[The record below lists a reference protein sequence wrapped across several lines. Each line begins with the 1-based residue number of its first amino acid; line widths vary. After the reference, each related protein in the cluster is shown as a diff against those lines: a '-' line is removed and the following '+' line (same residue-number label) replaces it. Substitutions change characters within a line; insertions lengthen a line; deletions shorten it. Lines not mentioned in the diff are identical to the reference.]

1 MWRVN
6 VPNPLKVAVTRFH
19 RPDAEQLFAAMRDL
33 SADPLSGRT
42 YRIGT
47 NSYYRVVDRYLLFF
61 DLVPN
66 QHVVNVTTIE
76 RPH

>member
-19 RPDAEQLFAAMRDL
+19 RPDAARLFAAMREL
-33 SADPLSGRT
+33 AADPLSGRV
-42 YRIGT
+42 YRIG
-47 NSYYRVVDRYLLFF
+47 
-61 DLVPN
+61 
-66 QHVVNVTTIE
+66 TIE

>member
-6 VPNPLKVAVTRFH
+6 VPNPLKAAVTRFH
-19 RPDAEQLFAAMRDL
+19 RADADRLFAAMREL
-33 SADPLSGRT
+33 AADPLSGRL

-47 NSYYRVVDRYLLFF
+47 NSYYRVVFGYLLFF
-61 DLVPN
+61 DLVPE
-66 QHVVNVTTIE
+66 QHVVNVTAIE